1 MQNNQ
6 LKGTL
11 LVMLGATFWG
21 LGGTVTEKLFT
32 EYSLPVSLF
41 VAVRLILSGFFLLL
55 IAKFIQKQS
64 LLHIFKVKHA
74 LLQLIIYALFGMLG
88 VQYTFMA
95 TIDKGNVA
103 IATLLQFLAPVVI
116 LIYLLLARKSKFRWT
131 DIMIILCS
139 LFGTSLLLT
148 NGDYSTLSV
157 PPNAIFW
164 GLLTACAA
172 AFYTVYAVKLF
183 LNWPSLVVIG
193 WSMFI
198 GGIALSIINLD
209 FSFPWYLL
217 DLKGAIHFSFVITF
231 GTMFAFWMYL
241 ESVKYISP
249 QTTALFGVLEPVT
262 AVISSVLWLKV
273 PFGIWQLIGMIVI
286 LIVVLYMSIGMKP
299 RRKKRLK
306 ATQNTGL

>member
-1 MQNNQ
+1 
-6 LKGTL
+6 
-11 LVMLGATFWG
+11 MLGATFWG

-32 EYSLPVSLF
+32 EYRLPVSLF

-74 LLQLIIYALFGMLG
+74 LLQLIIYSLFGMLG

-116 LIYLLLARKSKFRWT
+116 LVYLLLTRKSKFRWT

-157 PPNAIFW
+157 PPTAIFW

-198 GGIALSIINLD
+198 GGIALSVINLD

-217 DLKGAIHFSFVITF
+217 DLKGAIYFIFVITF

-249 QTTALFGVLEPVT
+249 QSTALFGVLEPVT

-299 RRKKRLK
+299 RRKKRFK

>member
-6 LKGTL
+6 LKGTM
-11 LVMLGATFWG
+11 LVMFGATFWG

-32 EYSLPVSLF
+32 EYGLPISLF
-41 VAVRLILSGFFLLL
+41 VAERLILSGFFLLL
-55 IAKFIQKQS
+55 IAKFIQKQH
-64 LLHIFKVKHA
+64 LTHIFKVKHS

-116 LIYLLLARKSKFRWT
+116 LLYLLITRKSKFRWA
-131 DIMIILCS
+131 DIIIIVCS

-157 PPNAIFW
+157 PPNAIVW

-198 GGIALSIINLD
+198 GGIALSLINLD
-209 FSFPWYLL
+209 FSFPWHLL
-217 DLKGAIHFSFVITF
+217 DLRGAIYFAFVITF
-231 GTMFAFWMYL
+231 GTMFAFWLYL

-273 PFGIWQLIGMIVI
+273 PFGIYQLAGMIVI
-286 LIVVLYMSIGMKP
+286 LAVVLYMSIGMKP
-299 RRKKRLK
+299 RRKKRIK
-306 ATQNTGL
+306 AQQNSDF

>member
-11 LVMLGATFWG
+11 LVLFGATFWG
-21 LGGTVTEKLFT
+21 IGGTVTEKLFT
-32 EYSLPVSLF
+32 DYHLPVNTF
-41 VAVRLILSGFFLLL
+41 VSIRLTLSGFFLLL
-55 IAKFIQKQS
+55 IAKFIQRNP
-64 LLHIFKVKHA
+64 LTHIFKVKSS
-74 LLQLIIYALFGMLG
+74 LLQLIIYSLFGMLG

-95 TIDKGNVA
+95 TIHTGNVA

-116 LIYLLLARKSKFRWT
+116 LIYLLFTRKSKFRWG
-131 DIMIILCS
+131 DIIIIICS

-148 NGDYSTLSV
+148 NGDYSSLSV
-157 PPNAIFW
+157 PKVAIVW

-183 LNWPSLVVIG
+183 LQWPSLVIIG

-209 FSFPWYLL
+209 FSFPWHLL
-217 DLKGAIHFSFVITF
+217 DIQGFLYFIFVITF

-262 AVISSVLWLKV
+262 AVISSVIWLKV
-273 PFGIWQLIGMIVI
+273 PFGIWQFIGMLVI
-286 LIVVLYMSIGMKP
+286 LSVVLYMSIGMKP
-299 RRKKRLK
+299 RRKKHKQVKNDL
-306 ATQNTGL
+306 TL

>member
-6 LKGTL
+6 LKGTM
-11 LVMLGATFWG
+11 LVMFGATFWG

-32 EYSLPVSLF
+32 EYGLPISLF
-41 VAVRLILSGFFLLL
+41 VAERLILSGFFLLL
-55 IAKFIQKQS
+55 IAKFIQKQY
-64 LLHIFKVKHA
+64 LTHIFKFKHS

-116 LIYLLLARKSKFRWT
+116 LLYLLITRKSKFRWA
-131 DIMIILCS
+131 DIIIIVCS

-157 PPNAIFW
+157 PPNAIVW

-198 GGIALSIINLD
+198 GGIALSLINLD
-209 FSFPWYLL
+209 FSFPWHLL
-217 DLKGAIHFSFVITF
+217 DLRGAIYFAFVITF

-273 PFGIWQLIGMIVI
+273 PFGIYQLAGMIVI
-286 LIVVLYMSIGMKP
+286 LAVVLYMSIGMKP
-299 RRKKRLK
+299 RRKKRIK
-306 ATQNTGL
+306 AQQNSDF

>member
-6 LKGTL
+6 LKGTM
-11 LVMLGATFWG
+11 LVMFGATFWG

-32 EYSLPVSLF
+32 EYGLPISLF
-41 VAVRLILSGFFLLL
+41 VAERLILSGFFLLL
-55 IAKFIQKQS
+55 IAKFIQKQH
-64 LLHIFKVKHA
+64 LTHIFKVKHS

-116 LIYLLLARKSKFRWT
+116 LLYLLITRKSKFRWA
-131 DIMIILCS
+131 DIIIIVCS

-157 PPNAIFW
+157 PPNAIVW

-172 AFYTVYAVKLF
+172 AFHTVYAVKLF

-198 GGIALSIINLD
+198 GGIALSLINLD
-209 FSFPWYLL
+209 FSFPWHLL
-217 DLKGAIHFSFVITF
+217 DLRGAIYFAFVITF

-273 PFGIWQLIGMIVI
+273 PFGIYQLAGMIVI
-286 LIVVLYMSIGMKP
+286 LAVVLYMSIGMKP
-299 RRKKRLK
+299 RRKKRIK
-306 ATQNTGL
+306 AQQNSDF